1 MSTKVD
7 TVKFTS
13 KGQIVIPN
21 WIRKNF
27 GIEEGTKA
35 IVSISSEGVL
45 LRPITKKKIAS
56 LQGILREHSISQ

>member
-1 MSTKVD
+1 MATKVD

-45 LRPITKKKIAS
+45 LRPITKKTIAS
-56 LQGILREHSISQ
+56 LQGILRE